1 MNKRSYQPFYLNLL
15 EVSRVTGSINANTPP
30 IKSQKWNCHLLN
42 TSVINLDDQSK
53 PIPSLT
59 SVFQNDRIETKDG
72 HVLLSSHAVTV
83 QSACPPLILGCG
95 KLSMQN
101 ESQRRMHDWC
111 SRIRMPDLA
120 FECYGLPRPCEVK
133 WNNNGKTKEAY
144 GGIVVPKM
152 DHTIA
157 QLLVGNSCTIVR

>member
-1 MNKRSYQPFYLNLL
+1 MNRHSYQPFYLNLL
-15 EVSRVTGSINANTPP
+15 EVTLVTGSIKANTPP

-72 HVLLSSHAVTV
+72 HASLSLRTATG
-83 QSACPPLILGCG
+83 QSSCPPLILGCG

-101 ESQRRMHDWC
+101 ESQRKMYEWC
-111 SRIRMPDLA
+111 GRIWMPDLA
-120 FECYGLPRPCEVK
+120 FECYGLPRPYEVE
-133 WNNNGKTKEAY
+133 WTCVWTNPNFCRNSSTENGPY
-144 GGIVVPKM
+144 
-152 DHTIA
+152 
-157 QLLVGNSCTIVR
+157 NSSAIGR